1 MFFISNK
8 NAMHYFLLEAIKKGG
23 NNINKLPTWRRKYDW
38 GKVSIELKFV
48 IFHIHS
54 QVFLLCSPNDPFSP
68 PSNLYA
74 IDQYSVRKKLTC
86 RHLLYFWCF
95 TGRWNMHICTSN
107 SHFVVKTARNKI
119 LQNKKVEV
127 KNFKFDLYFPSTKF
141 RGILSEINNEYLI
154 RYSHRFFWYGRP
166 R

>member
-1 MFFISNK
+1 MEKEIWLRKSFNRIEICYLSYPFTSFS
-8 NAMHYFLLEAIKKGG
+8 AML
-23 NNINKLPTWRRKYDW
+23 
-38 GKVSIELKFV
+38 
-48 IFHIHS
+48 
-54 QVFLLCSPNDPFSP
+54 PNDPFAP

-74 IDQYSVRKKLTC
+74 IDQFSVREKLTC

-119 LQNKKVEV
+119 LQNKKEEV

-141 RGILSEINNEYLI
+141 RGIISEINNEYLI
-154 RYSHRFFWYGRP
+154 RYSHRSFWYLP
-166 R
+166 HKW